1 MKPKTKL
8 GEVQTA
14 DGKALALY
22 AHDGDFSMSLD
33 GQELMHSR
41 ANSSERLLG
50 ELGVEQIA
58 AEAGASVLI
67 GGLGLGYTL
76 KAVLDQVPFETEV
89 TVVELLPAVIAW
101 NRAELLDLNGALLAD
116 PRVVVCEADV
126 TRMIRNAAAYSYDA
140 ILLDI
145 DNGPVSMVTADNDR
159 LYSGSGLRAVHS
171 ALKPAGRAVFWSA
184 RKDVKFES
192 RLKKVGFTVRA
203 VPAKVHPS
211 AKRAAYILYVADRD

>member
-1 MKPKTKL
+1 MKPKIKL
-8 GEVQTA
+8 AEVQTT
-14 DGKALALY
+14 DGKTLALY

-41 ANSSERLLG
+41 SNSSELLLG
-50 ELGVEQIA
+50 ELGVEPLSD
-58 AEAGASVLI
+58 EAGGAVLI
-67 GGLGLGYTL
+67 GGMGLGYTL
-76 KAVLDQVPFETEV
+76 KAVLEQVNAATVV

-101 NRAELLDLNGALLAD
+101 NRAELLELNGQLLSD

-126 TRMIRNAAAYSYDA
+126 TRLIRKAAAYSYDV

-145 DNGPVSMVTADNDR
+145 DNGPVSMVTKENDR
-159 LYSGSGLRAVHS
+159 LYSGSGLRAVHA

-184 RKDVKFES
+184 SKDDKFES
-192 RLKKVGFTVRA
+192 RLNKVGFTVRA